1 MDVLG
6 GNGEAALPMAKP
18 TPEDHFNIEVLK
30 LMLQLA
36 WSDDRIDVQ
45 EVGTI
50 LGAARSWGVPEP
62 EVAALKKA
70 LEGGVTLP
78 APDLGLLRG
87 RADEVLEAARAL
99 IASDGKLQASEQEML
114 EELRL
119 ILSPGR

>member
-1 MDVLG
+1 
-6 GNGEAALPMAKP
+6 MAKP
-18 TPEDHFNIEVLK
+18 TPADHFNIEVLK

-70 LEGGVTLP
+70 LEGGVSLP

-99 IASDGKLQASEQEML
+99 IASDGKLQAAEQEML

>member
-1 MDVLG
+1 
-6 GNGEAALPMAKP
+6 MARP
-18 TPEDHFNIEVLK
+18 TPEDHFNTEVLK

-36 WSDDRIDVQ
+36 WSDGRIDVQ

-70 LEGGVTLP
+70 LDGSARPP

-87 RADEVLEAARAL
+87 RPDEVFEAARAI
-99 IASDGKLQASEQEML
+99 IASDGRLQAAEVEML
-114 EELRL
+114 EELRV
-119 ILSPGR
+119 ILGPGR

>member
-1 MDVLG
+1 
-6 GNGEAALPMAKP
+6 MAKS
-18 TPEDHFNIEVLK
+18 TPEDHFNTEVLK

-36 WSDDRIDVQ
+36 WSDGQIDVQ

-70 LEGGVTLP
+70 LEGGVPLP

-87 RADEVLEAARAL
+87 RPDEVFEAARAL
-99 IASDGKLQASEQEML
+99 IASDGKLQAAEQEML

-119 ILSPGR
+119 ILDAGR